1 MAMAVGR
8 PGVFAALDVG
18 STKVACFVARNEA
31 SGMRVIGIGHQISQG
46 VRGGAVVNMEAAEQ
60 AIRAAVDTA
69 ERMAG
74 ETIRDVYVNLT
85 CGHPT
90 SHTVGV
96 EVALAGHEIGER
108 DIRRV
113 LEQGAARSEPGERQV
128 IHSIPVGYTIDGNR
142 GIRDPRGM
150 FGERLG
156 VDMHVVTAASGPV
169 RNLRLAVERCHL
181 GIAGLA
187 VSPYVAGLSTLVEDE
202 IDLGVT
208 FLEMG
213 GGATSIAVFYDG
225 SLVFTDSVP
234 VGGVHV
240 TNDIARGLST
250 PVAKAERLKNLYGSA
265 IPSPS
270 DEAEMLDVPLVG
282 ENDPES
288 ANHIPRSLLVGII
301 QPRIEEIFEMVR
313 GRLEQAGLDKA
324 FGKRLVLSGGASQLQ
339 GVRELA
345 ARILDKQVRIG
356 RPLRIAGLADA
367 TGGPAFSTSAGLLV
381 WAAQDRPAAGEIT
394 ATQHEETGSRFARL
408 GRWFMSN
415 F

>member
-1 MAMAVGR
+1 MAVGR
-8 PGVFAALDVG
+8 SSVMAALDVG
-18 STKVACFVARNEA
+18 TTKVACFVARNEA
-31 SGMRVIGIGHQISQG
+31 SGMRVLGIGHQVSQG
-46 VRGGAVVNMEAAEQ
+46 MRGGAIVNMEAAEE

-74 ETIRDVYVNLT
+74 ETIREVYVNLS
-85 CGHPT
+85 CGHPS

-156 VDMHVVTAASGPV
+156 VDMHVVTAANGPV

-181 GIAGLA
+181 EIAGMA
-187 VSPYVAGLSTLVEDE
+187 VSPYASGLATLVEDE
-202 IDLGVT
+202 VDLGVT
-208 FLEMG
+208 HVEMG
-213 GGATSIAVFYDG
+213 GGTTSIAVFYDG
-225 SLVFTDSVP
+225 SLIFTDFVP
-234 VGGVHV
+234 VGGSHV

-265 IPSPS
+265 IASPS
-270 DEAEMLDVPLVG
+270 DETEMLDVPLVG
-282 ENDPES
+282 ENDPDS

-301 QPRIEEIFEMVR
+301 QPRVEEIFELVR
-313 GRLEQAGLDKA
+313 GRLEVAGLDKA
-324 FGKRLVLSGGASQLQ
+324 VGKRLVLSGGASQLQ
-339 GVRELA
+339 GARELA
-345 ARILDKQVRIG
+345 ARVLDKQVRVG

-367 TGGPAFSTSAGLLV
+367 TGGPAFSTCAGLLI
-381 WAAQDRPAAGEIT
+381 WAARERPALTEL
-394 ATQHEETGSRFARL
+394 ATTSQAEQGGRFTRF